1 MSELYS
7 IIHINFD
14 RVGDKTMIK
23 AIHILLRYNIK
34 FPIGE
39 KYVQM
44 VWSIINM
51 KSRTQKSNE
60 VHEFNISVLNSIL
73 KNLTKIG
80 LPEEEIA
87 ELKDVYEQSL
97 PELERLPENLRN
109 PFKNFIVN
117 ALLFSVLWNE
127 EIETCLEFPVWLA
140 DLVLYIKRLSGE
152 EVPTKKKVKKAKTD
166 DASSEPLN
174 KPIHILV
181 EYFTSFLTKSP
192 TFLRDSIEKCFQECV
207 QYYVV
212 EDLEKLLAV
221 VFKPDAD
228 YIEEEE

>member
-1 MSELYS
+1 M
-7 IIHINFD
+7 
-14 RVGDKTMIK
+14 
-23 AIHILLRYNIK
+23 
-34 FPIGE
+34 
-39 KYVQM
+39 
-44 VWSIINM
+44 
-51 KSRTQKSNE
+51 
-60 VHEFNISVLNSIL
+60 
-73 KNLTKIG
+73 
-80 LPEEEIA
+80 
-87 ELKDVYEQSL
+87 YEQSL
-97 PELERLPENLRN
+97 PELEKLPENLRN

-152 EVPTKKKVKKAKTD
+152 EVPTKKKVKKVKTD
-166 DASSEPLN
+166 DVSTEPLN

-207 QYYVV
+207 QYYVA